1 MNNDGTGSATVY
13 DGDEAESMEAE
24 KNKKRDEELKSS
36 LEAKELLWKE
46 VSERDEKIGNK
57 NLNYKMKI

>member
-1 MNNDGTGSATVY
+1 
-13 DGDEAESMEAE
+13 MEAE
-24 KNKKRDEELKSS
+24 EKKKRGEELKSS

-57 NLNYKMKI
+57 KLNYK

>member
-1 MNNDGTGSATVY
+1 
-13 DGDEAESMEAE
+13 MEAE
-24 KNKKRDEELKSS
+24 EKKKRGEELKSS